1 MKNYYSSLLVLFISL
16 STSMFAQTFSFDPGY
31 TYITENDTTEYGQ
44 VTSGFGIITNL
55 TGSPITI
62 QFDGINN
69 FPDDWFTQTCFDFD
83 GDGILELC
91 YPPDG
96 PGGWQFSAE
105 ITGGGSI
112 GFAIHFLPFDL
123 SQGVGI
129 VTLTVFDVD
138 NPDYTVI
145 VDYNLSIGM
154 EPTTFSFDYGET
166 SAEVELNTY
175 TRFEGVITNIT
186 NSPIT
191 IAAVRNTN
199 EIPGDW
205 ASMLCFGNLCY
216 PPYVDSVT
224 TDIAG
229 IDYSLSI
236 QPIFNQSCTG
246 CHGSAGG
253 LSLTSYNNV
262 MNGGNS
268 GPVVIPGNHLSSLL
282 WQKINSGAMPP
293 GNNPDLTESQIS
305 LIADWID
312 EGALNEEKTADF
324 SLDVLVQDME
334 GIGNI
339 QIALFDVEYPNE
351 AVVVDYTVA
360 TISSEITLTIP
371 YMSDWNMVGL
381 PLSIEDGNVSTIF
394 PDAIDGTLY
403 SFGVSYIL
411 EETLENGKGYWLRF
425 DDSGSSDITGGEI
438 TSLTMSMNEGWNLIS
453 GISSTIALENILDP
467 WEIIIDGTL
476 FGYNGSYLYTD
487 NLVPGEGYWL
497 RTYDEGDITLSSSQQ
512 SARAV
517 SSVDRLDRSNRLEFA
532 NGTHANT
539 LYFGENIPDE
549 TRLSYSLPPV
559 FPYMAFDARFAD
571 NMRNTEDGGKIQVI
585 NTNSSLN
592 IHYSIMINAGEQKEW
607 ILATGVGEEYVLTGA
622 GEITLPGGS
631 QEMTL
636 GKRTIL
642 PDNYTLHQNYP
653 NPFNPVTTL
662 RYSLPFYDH
671 VTLTIY
677 DLNGR
682 EINQIVNTNQPAG
695 FQSVVWNATDY
706 FGRSVGAGVYL
717 YQIQAGDFKDTRKMV
732 LLK

>member
-1 MKNYYSSLLVLFISL
+1 MKKYYLSFLLLFISFPQL
-16 STSMFAQTFSFDPGY
+16 SVAQ
-31 TYITENDTTEYGQ
+31 
-44 VTSGFGIITNL
+44 
-55 TGSPITI
+55 
-62 QFDGINN
+62 
-69 FPDDWFTQTCFDFD
+69 
-83 GDGILELC
+83 
-91 YPPDG
+91 
-96 PGGWQFSAE
+96 
-105 ITGGGSI
+105 
-112 GFAIHFLPFDL
+112 
-123 SQGVGI
+123 
-129 VTLTVFDVD
+129 
-138 NPDYTVI
+138 
-145 VDYNLSIGM
+145 
-154 EPTTFSFDYGET
+154 TFSFDYGET
-166 SAEVELNTY
+166 SADVDLGTY
-175 TRFEGVITNIT
+175 VQFEGSITNT
-186 NSPIT
+186 TDSLIT
-191 IAAVRNTN
+191 IAVVKNVN
-199 EIPGDW
+199 EIPDGW
-205 ASMLCFGNLCY
+205 ASMICIGNLCY

-224 TDIAG
+224 ADIVG
-229 IDYSLSI
+229 IDYSVSI

-246 CHGSAGG
+246 CHDGSNPAGG
-253 LSLTSYNNV
+253 LNLLSYEDLMSNNV
-262 MNGGNS
+262 IVPGDHEASELYDRITRPESSNGN
-268 GPVVIPGNHLSSLL
+268 
-282 WQKINSGAMPP
+282 MPP
-293 GNNPDLTESQIS
+293 AGSLGQDEID

-312 EGALNEEKTADF
+312 EGALNGEKTADF
-324 SLDVLVQDME
+324 SLDVVVQETE

-339 QIALFDVEYPNE
+339 QIALLDVAYPEE
-351 AVVVDYTVA
+351 AVTVDYTVS
-360 TISSEITLTIP
+360 TTQSEMTLTVDHLI
-371 YMSDWNMVGL
+371 DWNMVGL
-381 PLSIEDGNVSTIF
+381 PLVVEDGNVSTIF
-394 PDAIDGTLY
+394 PDAINGTLY

-453 GISSTIALENILDP
+453 GISSTIFLENILDP

-476 FGYNGSYLYTD
+476 YGYNGSYLYTES
-487 NLVPGEGYWL
+487 LVPGEGYWL
-497 RTYDEGDITLSSSQQ
+497 RTNDEGDITLSSSQQ

-517 SSVDRLDRSNRLEFA
+517 SSADRLDRSNRLEFA
-532 NGTHANT
+532 NGNYTNT

-559 FPYMAFDARFAD
+559 FPYMAFDARFTD

-592 IHYSIMINAGEQKEW
+592 IHYNIMINAGEQKEW

-677 DLNGR
+677 DLSGR
-682 EINQIVNTNQPAG
+682 EINQIVNTSQPAG

-706 FGRSVGAGVYL
+706 FGRSVGAGVYF

>member
-1 MKNYYSSLLVLFISL
+1 MKKYYLSFLLLFISFPQL
-16 STSMFAQTFSFDPGY
+16 S
-31 TYITENDTTEYGQ
+31 
-44 VTSGFGIITNL
+44 V
-55 TGSPITI
+55 
-62 QFDGINN
+62 
-69 FPDDWFTQTCFDFD
+69 
-83 GDGILELC
+83 
-91 YPPDG
+91 
-96 PGGWQFSAE
+96 
-105 ITGGGSI
+105 
-112 GFAIHFLPFDL
+112 
-123 SQGVGI
+123 SQ
-129 VTLTVFDVD
+129 
-138 NPDYTVI
+138 
-145 VDYNLSIGM
+145 
-154 EPTTFSFDYGET
+154 TFSFDYGET
-166 SAEVELNTY
+166 SADVDLGTY
-175 TRFEGVITNIT
+175 VQFEGSITNTT
-186 NSPIT
+186 NTLIT
-191 IAAVRNTN
+191 IAVVKNVN
-199 EIPGDW
+199 EIPDGW
-205 ASMLCFGNLCY
+205 ASMICIGNLCY
-216 PPYVDSVT
+216 PPYVDST
-224 TDIAG
+224 TADIVG
-229 IDYSLSI
+229 IDYNLSI
-236 QPIFNQSCTG
+236 QSIFNQNCTG
-246 CHGSAGG
+246 CHDSSNPAGG
-253 LSLTSYNNV
+253 LNLLSYEDLMSNNV
-262 MNGGNS
+262 IVPGDHEASELYDRITRPESSNGD
-268 GPVVIPGNHLSSLL
+268 
-282 WQKINSGAMPP
+282 MPP
-293 GNNPDLTESQIS
+293 AGSLDQDEID

-312 EGALNEEKTADF
+312 EGALNGEKTASF
-324 SLDVLVQDME
+324 SLDVVVQGTE

-339 QIALFDVEYPNE
+339 QIALLDVAYPEE
-351 AVVVDYTVA
+351 AVTVDYTVS
-360 TISSEITLTIP
+360 TTQSEMTLTVDHLI
-371 YMSDWNMVGL
+371 DWNMVGL
-381 PLSIEDGNVSTIF
+381 PLVVEDGNVSTIF

-403 SFGVSYIL
+403 SFGVSYIQ

-425 DDSGSSDITGGEI
+425 DDLGSSDINGGEI

-453 GISSTIALENILDP
+453 GISSTIELENIIDP
-467 WEIIIDGTL
+467 WEIIIEGTL

-497 RTYDEGDITLSSSQQ
+497 RTYDAGDITLSSSQQ

-517 SSVDRLDRSNRLEFA
+517 FSIDRLERSNRLEFA

-559 FPYMAFDARFAD
+559 FPYMAFDARFTE

-592 IHYSIMINAGEQKEW
+592 IHYNIMINAGEQKEW

-631 QEMTL
+631 QKMTL

-677 DLNGR
+677 DLNGK
-682 EINQIVNTNQPAG
+682 EINQIVNSNQPAG